1 VRTDHD
7 IPTPQTINYLNLKPY
22 TEKYSDHPCTS
33 SGLRFA
39 GEVYPGEMAG
49 WGAHLYSVEGTF
61 EDVFA
66 GGGGLPMYSGGEERD
81 THPWMERERERVKE
95 TGMGTWSQMLRE
107 FEGGG
112 SRLRGAVIRDTREGE
127 SKRARERE
135 RLCTGLE
142 YKCGSA
148 EEGPGGADD
157 QNPLSFSVPPPLLEV
172 NEEAKRDEG
181 VREGSDLSWLVG
193 LGNV

>member
-1 VRTDHD
+1 
-7 IPTPQTINYLNLKPY
+7 
-22 TEKYSDHPCTS
+22 
-33 SGLRFA
+33 
-39 GEVYPGEMAG
+39 MAG
-49 WGAHLYSVEGTF
+49 WGAQRDNVVYWKTNGKINSDLQGGAHLYSVEGTF

-66 GGGGLPMYSGGEERD
+66 GGGGLPMYPGGEERD

-112 SRLRGAVIRDTREGE
+112 SMLRGAVNGDTREGE
-127 SKRARERE
+127 TKRARERE
-135 RLCTGLE
+135 RLCTGLK

-148 EEGPGGADD
+148 EEGPGGADN
-157 QNPLSFSVPPPLLEV
+157 QNPLSFSVPPSLLEV

-181 VREGSDLSWLVG
+181 VRGGGSDVDDLSWLVG